1 MPREQLDAI
10 NAAARRADMT
20 VSEFIWD
27 ACDAKIKASL
37 VPFAS
42 PQTALVRHT
51 EASPM
56 SVDRASHV
64 QPDPVIDALVRLA
77 DVALRLSGDDM
88 KRTDVLKAARLA
100 VAARLKGLS

>member
-42 PQTALVRHT
+42 PQTALARHT
-51 EASPM
+51 EASLVP
-56 SVDRASHV
+56 VDRASHV
-64 QPDPVIDALVRLA
+64 QADPVDELVRLA

-88 KRTDVLKAARLA
+88 KQTDVLKAASLPSPH
-100 VAARLKGLS
+100 G